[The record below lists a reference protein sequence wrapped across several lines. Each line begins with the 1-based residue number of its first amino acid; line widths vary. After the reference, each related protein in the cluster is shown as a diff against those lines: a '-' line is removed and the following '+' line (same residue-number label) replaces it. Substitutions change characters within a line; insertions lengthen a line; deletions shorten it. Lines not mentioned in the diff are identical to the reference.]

1 MKSYITIAFACLIGM
16 SSMAQEQEKDSIT
29 TNKLEEVIV
38 KGAYKRYKTETSVSV
53 ARMPLKNL
61 ENPQVYSSIS
71 SNLLQDQLVT
81 QLDQALRNATGVS
94 RLWESTGRGGDGAAF
109 FSLRGFSVQPTL
121 TNSVASFSNMGLDPA
136 NIETIEVLK
145 GPSGTLFGGNIVSY
159 GGLINVI
166 TKKPFKREA
175 GALSYIHL
183 GNGGSRLTLD
193 YNTPL
198 NKDLAIRVNAAYQ
211 NQQSFQ
217 NAGFRKSFFVA
228 PSLSYRASDKLSF
241 DLNAEIQEVEGA
253 YAPMIFLNRFAPL
266 SFDNIEVFENQYL
279 EAFTSND
286 LVMRNPSYSFQG
298 KMKWILNDKWQSE
311 TIFSSSNAKTDGYY
325 QYLWDSTNG
334 NEFTRFISKRNGHTL
349 SSGIQQ
355 NFLGQFKLAGMENK
369 LLIGV
374 DYLDRKINNQ
384 SSGYV
389 GHGVVALADQTDSGV
404 LTSQA
409 VDNSLLESFEGISTA
424 ATKSFGAYVS
434 NVLNFSEKFSAMAS
448 VRLDY
453 FEGIPSYWA
462 QESISGQTTLS
473 PKFGL
478 VYQPIENGIS
488 FFGNYMNGFTQLDPT
503 QVADVD
509 GSNPRI
515 KVYEPEQAN
524 QYEFGTKLNIIND
537 NATITASYYHI
548 DVTNKL
554 MADPNNVNN
563 NIQGAAVVSKGF
575 EASIVTNPIRGLNI
589 VAGYAHNI
597 SEVTKD
603 TPAGGYLGLRPEEAG
618 PETLINFW
626 ANYTFLEGGLKNMS
640 LGFGGNYASEHHTLN
655 RANIGQF
662 TLPSYTVLNSVI
674 AYQWNQAS
682 IQLKVDNITNKRY
695 FTGWSTVSPQ
705 QTRIVSLGLN
715 YQF

>member
-1 MKSYITIAFACLIGM
+1 MKKNIYIAFACLIGM
-16 SSMAQEQEKDSIT
+16 SSMAQEQEKDTIA
-29 TNKLEEVIV
+29 TNELEEVIV
-38 KGAYKRYKTETSVSV
+38 RGAYKRYKTETSVSV

-61 ENPQVYSSIS
+61 ENPQIYTSIS
-71 SNLLQDQLVT
+71 KNLLQDQLVT

-166 TKKPFKREA
+166 TKKPFEKEA
-175 GALSYIHL
+175 GVLSYIHL
-183 GNGGSRLTLD
+183 GNGGSRLSLD

-217 NAGFRKSFFVA
+217 NAGFRKSFFIA
-228 PSLSYRASDKLSF
+228 PSLSYRASDRVQYQ
-241 DLNAEIQEVEGA
+241 LNAEIQEVEGT
-253 YAPMIFLNRFAPL
+253 YAPMIFLNRYAPL
-266 SFDNIEVFENQYL
+266 SFESIDVFEAQYL

-298 KMKWILNDKWQSE
+298 KMSVAISDQWQSE

-325 QYLWDSTNG
+325 QYLWDSSNG

-349 SSGIQQ
+349 SSGLQQ
-355 NFLGQFKLAGMENK
+355 NFIGQFKLAGMENK
-369 LLIGV
+369 LLVGI
-374 DYLDRKINNQ
+374 DYLDRKINDQ
-384 SSGYV
+384 SSGWV
-389 GHGVVALADQTDSGV
+389 GHGVVAITDQTDSGL

-409 VDNSLLESFEGISTA
+409 VDNALSDSYSGISSANT
-424 ATKSFGAYVS
+424 TSSGVYVS
-434 NVLNFSEKFSAMAS
+434 NVLNFSRKFSAMAS

-478 VYQPIENGIS
+478 VYQAIEDKIS
-488 FFGNYMNGFTQLDPT
+488 FFGNYMNGFNQLDPT

-509 GSNPRI
+509 GNNPRI
-515 KVYEPEQAN
+515 KVYEAEQAS
-524 QYEFGTKLNIIND
+524 QYEFGTKLNVLND

-554 MADPNNVNN
+554 MTDPNNVNN
-563 NIQGAAVVSKGF
+563 NIQGGAVVSKGF

-597 SEVTKD
+597 SEVTQD

-626 ANYTFLEGGLKNMS
+626 ANYNFLSGGLKNLS
-640 LGFGGNYASEHHTLN
+640 IGFGGNYASEHHTLN

-682 IQLKVDNITNKRY
+682 LQFKVDNLTNKRY

-705 QTRIVSLGLN
+705 QTRVVSLGLN

>member
-166 TKKPFKREA
+166 TKKPFEREA

-279 EAFTSND
+279 EAFTSNN

-563 NIQGAAVVSKGF
+563 NIQGGAVVSKGF

>member
-1 MKSYITIAFACLIGM
+1 MKRYLTIAIACLIGM
-16 SSMAQEQEKDSIT
+16 IGMAQEQEKDSIPA
-29 TNKLEEVIV
+29 NELEEVIV
-38 KGAYKRYKTETSVSV
+38 RGAYKRYKTETSVSV

-61 ENPQVYSSIS
+61 ENPQVYTSIS
-71 SNLLQDQLVT
+71 SNLLQDQLVI

-136 NIETIEVLK
+136 NIETIEVIK

-166 TKKPFKREA
+166 TKKPFQREA
-175 GALSYIHL
+175 GALSYIHF

-198 NKDLAIRVNAAYQ
+198 NKDLGIRVNAAYQ

-228 PSLSYRASDKLSF
+228 PSLSYRASDKFSF
-241 DLNAEIQEVEGA
+241 ELNAEIQEVEGA
-253 YAPMIFLNRFAPL
+253 YAPMIFLNRYTPL

-298 KMKWILNDKWQSE
+298 KIKWILNDKWQSE
-311 TIFSSSNAKTDGYY
+311 ITLSNSNAKTDGYY
-325 QYLWDSTNG
+325 QYLWDSSNG

-355 NFLGQFKLAGMENK
+355 NFLGQFKLAGMENT

-384 SSGYV
+384 SSGWV
-389 GHGVVALADQTDSGV
+389 GHGIVALADQTDSGV

-424 ATKSFGAYVS
+424 ATKRFGAYVS
-434 NVLNFSEKFSAMAS
+434 NVLNFSKKFSALAS
-448 VRLDY
+448 IRLDY

-478 VYQPIENGIS
+478 VYQPTENEVS
-488 FFGNYMNGFTQLDPT
+488 FFVNYMNGFNQLDPT
-503 QVADVD
+503 QVADLD

-524 QYEFGTKLNIIND
+524 QFEFGTKLNIIND

-554 MADPNNVNN
+554 MTDPNNVNN
-563 NIQGAAVVSKGF
+563 NIQGGAVVSKGF
-575 EASIVTNPIRGLNI
+575 EASVVTNPIRGLNI

-626 ANYTFLEGGLKNMS
+626 ANYIFLGGGLKNLS

-662 TLPSYTVLNSVI
+662 TLPSYTVLNSVF
-674 AYQWNQAS
+674 AYQLNQAS

-705 QTRIVSLGLN
+705 QSRIVSLGLN